1 MGLLLQCCDSFYRDW
16 IKSWE
21 KTWEILETVCL
32 QQIFHLASLGLCRYA
47 QHQKYVF
54 KSCDTFG
61 CMPCN
66 KSLKLNL
73 VWIFERITLVK
84 WVTCSWKQHN
94 QMNYYFFLWEYS
106 LVTRQRDSRLTY
118 LHNIS
123 FQRPVLV
130 ILDRNMDLCT
140 PLHHT
145 WTYQA
150 LVHDV
155 LVSHNIILLW
165 TVSALIRFTPK
176 WLESNFSKQYHHQ
189 NSH

>member
-1 MGLLLQCCDSFYRDW
+1 MHS
-16 IKSWE
+16 IKSMFL
-21 KTWEILETVCL
+21 KVATPLAVCL
-32 QQIFHLASLGLCRYA
+32 ATNHSNSTWFEFLKGL
-47 QHQKYVF
+47 HQ
-54 KSCDTFG
+54 
-61 CMPCN
+61 
-66 KSLKLNL
+66 LNERL
-73 VWIFERITLVK
+73 VLENSTIKWII
-84 WVTCSWKQHN
+84 
-94 QMNYYFFLWEYS
+94 FFLWEKS

-165 TVSALIRFTPK
+165 TLSALIRFTPK